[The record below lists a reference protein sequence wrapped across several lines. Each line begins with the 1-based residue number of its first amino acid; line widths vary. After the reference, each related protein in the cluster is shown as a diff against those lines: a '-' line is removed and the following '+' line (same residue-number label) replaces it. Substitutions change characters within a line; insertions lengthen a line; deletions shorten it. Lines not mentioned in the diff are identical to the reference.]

1 MANQTPLSTILALF
15 GSTCHYLEVTTKAL
29 VFFPPYVANS
39 SPMALALMLVNSV
52 LAVGYGV
59 FGWHALGWIGK
70 LLRWTGTSFERVHD
84 AIADRT
90 VRGLRYGAGLV
101 MRAARAF
108 LRWLR

>member
-1 MANQTPLSTILALF
+1 MAQTPLSTILAFF

-29 VFFPPYVANS
+29 DFFPPSVATS
-39 SPMALALMLVNSV
+39 LPMVMALMLVNTI

-59 FGWHALGWIGK
+59 FGWHALGWTGK
-70 LLRWTGTSFERVHD
+70 LLKVTGSGLERVHISLGD
-84 AIADRT
+84 FA
-90 VRGLRYGAGLV
+90 VRCLRLAAGLV